1 MDATD
6 DPLDTNITSNVH
18 EMLSLVGVKTQDSQN
33 NEVVLVKSHF
43 PKLRAEA
50 HKWQEYK
57 VNSFTLAIQPLK
69 GIHTQGT
76 VLVTVSREV
85 DCEQASY
92 ANFNKEFSLSAREI
106 RVPLTVDNSWKSTSC
121 SMTKIVQGQKI
132 QVSNLTDLCFGSFS
146 LTFEGHGLPA
156 NTEICKI
163 AVKQPKIQ
171 FRLPKA

>member
-1 MDATD
+1 
-6 DPLDTNITSNVH
+6 
-18 EMLSLVGVKTQDSQN
+18 MLSLVGVKTQDSQN
-33 NEVVLVKSHF
+33 NDVVLVKSHF

-121 SMTKIVQGQKI
+121 SMTKVVQGQKI